1 MLLSLAVFVI
11 AFVWGVAAYRLGRSR
26 RFGTCASPALVRMGT
41 VLAYAW
47 LALSALLFAWAAW
60 RMTR

>member
-1 MLLSLAVFVI
+1 MGLTIAVFLI
-11 AFVWGVAAYRLGRSR
+11 AFVSGVAAYRLGRSR
-26 RFGTCASPALVRMGT
+26 SFGRGASPGLVRLAT